1 VSASGKRIAAIT
13 DEASSKSAL
22 KSALQSLVKSMDG

>member
-1 VSASGKRIAAIT
+1 VNASGKRITGIT
-13 DEASSKSAL
+13 EEASSKSAL

>member
-1 VSASGKRIAAIT
+1 VGAAGKRIAALT
-13 DEASSKSAL
+13 DEAQSKSAL